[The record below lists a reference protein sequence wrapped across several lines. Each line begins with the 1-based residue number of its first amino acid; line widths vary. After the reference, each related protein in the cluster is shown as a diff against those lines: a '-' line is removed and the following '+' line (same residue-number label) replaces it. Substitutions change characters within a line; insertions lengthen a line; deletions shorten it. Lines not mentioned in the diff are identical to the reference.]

1 MSLPYLVDE
10 GTVETLDVLGPTVE
24 FLTPVDGDAD
34 APCLIRGSIP
44 AHGFVPLHSHADP
57 ETFLVISGE
66 LSGLIGGA
74 WVPVRPGDV
83 FHVPPNAK
91 HAWRN
96 DSDTPAVSAIVTRAR
111 IARFFREVVD
121 GPPDGTVGRF
131 LAVSERYG
139 YWNAS
144 PEENAAIGLDVAALS
159 PCPGSHAR
167 ISQR

>member
-1 MSLPYLVDE
+1 MSLPYLVDQ
-10 GTVETLDVLGPTVE
+10 GTVETLEVLGPTVA

-34 APCLIRGSIP
+34 APCLIHGSIP

-66 LSGLIGGA
+66 ISGLIGGE

-96 DSDTPAVSAIVTRAR
+96 DTDAPAVSALVTSAR
-111 IARFFREVVD
+111 MAQFFREVGA
-121 GPPDGTVGRF
+121 GPPSETVERF

-144 PEENAAIGLDVAALS
+144 PEENAAIGLDVTSLA
-159 PCPGSHAR
+159 P
-167 ISQR
+167 

>member
-1 MSLPYLVDE
+1 MSLPYLVDQ
-10 GTVETLDVLGPTVE
+10 GAVETLDVLGPTVA
-24 FLTPVDGDAD
+24 FLTPADGDAD

-66 LSGLIGGA
+66 MSGLVGGA

-83 FHVPPNAK
+83 IHVPPNAK

-96 DSDTPAVSAIVTRAR
+96 DTDAPAVSALVTRAR
-111 IARFFREVVD
+111 MAQFFREVAA
-121 GPPDGTVGRF
+121 GPPPAMVERF
-131 LAVSERYG
+131 LAASERYG

-144 PEENAAIGLDVAALS
+144 PEENAAIGLDLAAL
-159 PCPGSHAR
+159 GT
-167 ISQR
+167 

>member
-1 MSLPYLVDE
+1 MSLPYLVDQAR
-10 GTVETLDVLGPTVE
+10 VETLEVLGPSVT

-57 ETFLVISGE
+57 ETFLVLSGE
-66 LSGLIGGA
+66 MSGLVAGE

-83 FHVPPNAK
+83 FHVPPNAE

-96 DSDTPAVSAIVTRAR
+96 DTDAPAVSVLVTRAR
-111 IARFFREVVD
+111 MAQFFREVGIGPSSETVD
-121 GPPDGTVGRF
+121 RF
-131 LAVSERYG
+131 LAASERYG

-144 PEENAAIGLDVAALS
+144 VEENAAIGLDLAAL
-159 PCPGSHAR
+159 GT
-167 ISQR
+167 